1 MHDTVVKIR
10 KKIQRE
16 TPGEDVAAIV
26 SERLQ
31 EAGLSRALAEP
42 ISTHLELLYVGA
54 FQWVRILLAAAT
66 EGATGEE
73 QARAQAELLFSS
85 RHLAVVLGDLV
96 PFLERA
102 EDILSEREEITHRE
116 SHYEREVAPFSR
128 FDSTEDMR
136 GFFLARG
143 FSTDLAM
150 EGAQGGADLMKI
162 VYLQGRLA
170 GEAPKAADLYA
181 LVAELVLDSRRHL
194 LPMFTEGAPFLKQLE
209 TGIQAA

>member
-1 MHDTVVKIR
+1 MHDTVTKIR
-10 KKIQRE
+10 KKILRE
-16 TPGEDVAAIV
+16 APGDEVAALV

-54 FQWVRILLAAAT
+54 FQWVRILLRAT
-66 EGATGEE
+66 AEGTTEE
-73 QARAQAELLFSS
+73 DRSRARAELLFSS
-85 RHLAVVLGDLV
+85 RHLAVVLGDV
-96 PFLERA
+96 IPFLERA

-128 FDSTEDMR
+128 HDSTEDIR
-136 GFFLARG
+136 GYFLAQG

-150 EGAQGGADLMKI
+150 EGAQAGADLMKI

-194 LPMFTEGAPFLKQLE
+194 LPLFSEGSAFLKQLE

>member
-1 MHDTVVKIR
+1 MHDTVTKIR

-16 TPGEDVAAIV
+16 TPGEEVAALV

-54 FQWVRILLAAAT
+54 FQWVRILLLAGAESST
-66 EGATGEE
+66 EEDH
-73 QARAQAELLFSS
+73 ARARAELLFSS
-85 RHLAVVLGDLV
+85 RHLAVVLGDVV

-128 FDSTEDMR
+128 YDSTEDIR

-143 FSTDLAM
+143 FSTELAM
-150 EGAQGGADLMKI
+150 GGAQAGADLMKI

-194 LPMFTEGAPFLKQLE
+194 LPLFSEGSAFLKQLE
-209 TGIQAA
+209 AGIQAA